1 MNNKPKI
8 PDRKK
13 LLIQYGKIFNTYH
26 SHLVHFTQQ
35 LQNLLSENKLNF
47 TIKHRVKTFEG
58 YFEKLVRLH
67 NSNDPVILT
76 DILGIRII
84 CPFLED
90 IDRVKQILISNFSVL
105 EEESKG
111 ENHSFKE
118 FGYDSTHLL
127 IGIKNY
133 SKLAELPYFQG
144 VFEIQLRTILQD
156 AWAEV
161 EHELIYK
168 ASLSVLTEP
177 IRRKMAAL
185 NASLNLSDII
195 FQEIRDFQKE
205 IQKRRKKRGERLEA
219 KLLENENLKM
229 LDPLTITNET
239 ERDTLTKSIKPKSQL
254 EKLIFD
260 ALDAHSNSDFKEAI
274 SIYSHILKAKPSNH
288 VRSIIYNHRGM
299 AYFALSNYKLA
310 INDFSKAISFNNR
323 NISAL
328 NNRGLTYRILE
339 EYEMAIVDFSNSLE
353 INRYQTET
361 YFSRALVYHDIE
373 DSAKALKDCEEAIN
387 MKPDFKACIRL
398 KSILYSK
405 LLNQE

>member
-1 MNNKPKI
+1 LENILSKNKI
-8 PDRKK
+8 
-13 LLIQYGKIFNTYH
+13 
-26 SHLVHFTQQ
+26 
-35 LQNLLSENKLNF
+35 NF

-67 NSNDPVILT
+67 NSDNPVILT
-76 DILGIRII
+76 DLLGIRII

-90 IDRVKQILISNFSVL
+90 IDRVKNILSLNFSIL

-111 ENHSFKE
+111 EEHSFKE

-127 IGIKNY
+127 IGIKDS
-133 SKLAELPYFQG
+133 SKLAELPYFKS
-144 VFEIQLRTILQD
+144 VFEIQLRTILQE

-195 FQEIRDFQKE
+195 FQEIRDYQKE
-205 IQKRRKKRGERLEA
+205 IQKRRKKRGESLEA
-219 KLLENENLKM
+219 KILENENLKI
-229 LDPLTITNET
+229 LDPLTISNED
-239 ERDTLTKSIKPKSQL
+239 ERDTLSKSIKPKSQL

-260 ALDAHSNSDFKEAI
+260 ALEAHSNCKFKEAI
-274 SIYSHILKAKPSNH
+274 SIYSHILKVKPSNH

-299 AYFALSNYKLA
+299 VYFALSNYKTA
-310 INDFSKAISFNNR
+310 INDFSKAITFNNR

-339 EYEMAIVDFSNSLE
+339 EYEMAIMDFTNSLDV
-353 INRYQTET
+353 NRYQTET
-361 YFSRALVYHDIE
+361 YFSRALVFHDLG

-387 MKPDFKACIRL
+387 MKPDFKACIKL
-398 KSILYSK
+398 KSIIYSK
-405 LLNQE
+405 LFNKK